1 MHAKAYMW
9 RSENKLRK
17 SVPLLHMSPEGQIW
31 VTKLGDTFLC

>member
-17 SVPLLHMSPEGQIW
+17 FVPLLHMSPQIW